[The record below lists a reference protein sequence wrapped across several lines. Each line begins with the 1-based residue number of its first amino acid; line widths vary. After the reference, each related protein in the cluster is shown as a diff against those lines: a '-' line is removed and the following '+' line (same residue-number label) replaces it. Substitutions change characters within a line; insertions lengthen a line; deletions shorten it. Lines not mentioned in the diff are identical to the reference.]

1 MGHITVEEPILDAA
15 RKIFSLQLYLEF
27 ILPQNWEVMR
37 NRNSL
42 KSASQGDRQM
52 GKGLMEATSFPSFE
66 YHKIFCQDS
75 IIAVVQVQGIRRGHT
90 SG

>member
-27 ILPQNWEVMR
+27 ILPQNWEMMR

-42 KSASQGDRQM
+42 VSASQGDRQM
-52 GKGLMEATSFPSFE
+52 GKGLMVVT
-66 YHKIFCQDS
+66 HKLPIL
-75 IIAVVQVQGIRRGHT
+75 
-90 SG
+90 